1 MKEIND
7 YGEVFEKI
15 VQKTSEY
22 LINNNIKAQILYKWW
37 HRLNSLCC
45 YMP

>member
-15 VQKTSEY
+15 VQKIQDCLVKNHLSV
-22 LINNNIKAQILYKWW
+22 I
-37 HRLNSLCC
+37 
-45 YMP
+45 